1 MIGET
6 EMESM
11 YGTCRFCGQTRMI
24 EAADQQDADIKATR
38 LCTCPDARLARKKAE
53 IREMVQDLC
62 GAGGAELGFTEM
74 TSEQA
79 DVVLALAEMIV
90 SGKAISAALRIADSS
105 VKISTAADGELK
117 FSRNRMES
125 MEARI

>member
-11 YGTCRFCGQTRMI
+11 YGTCRFCGQTQTI

-38 LCTCPDARLARKKAE
+38 LCTCPDSRLASKKAE
-53 IREMVQDLC
+53 IRKMVQDLC
-62 GAGGAELGFTEM
+62 GAGGAEMGFTEM
-74 TSEQA
+74 TSEQV
-79 DVVLALAEMIV
+79 DVVLTLSEMIV

-105 VKISTAADGELK
+105 VKISAAADGELK
-117 FSRNRMES
+117 FSRNRIES